1 MFEAATIALHANKTV
16 LEHSASKVTSGF
28 IVNENWQR
36 NVGVCEMGS
45 ESGKV
50 SLNDVVSSGFFGF
63 VPLISK
69 TPGDFASE
77 FKCAD
82 FSSIAACWRTYLI
95 VDVRRLPDL
104 LREVNYLPV
113 KSCFN
118 YAEIPYDASIFRKC
132 RLRGPYGGPW
142 VNYDFSALG

>member
-1 MFEAATIALHANKTV
+1 MFEAATLALHANKTV
-16 LEHSASKVTSGF
+16 LEHSASKVTSEF
-28 IVNENWQR
+28 TVNENWQR
-36 NVGVCEMGS
+36 NVGVCEMES

-69 TPGDFASE
+69 TPGDFVSE

-82 FSSIAACWRTYLI
+82 FSSIAAYWRTYLI

-104 LREVNYLPV
+104 LWAVNYLPV
-113 KSCFN
+113 KSCFS
-118 YAEIPYDASIFRKC
+118 YAEIPYDVSIF
-132 RLRGPYGGPW
+132 P
-142 VNYDFSALG
+142 